1 MSMQIRE
8 IVIYSHRGE
17 VRRLSFTPGALN
29 VITGESGTGKSV
41 LINIVDYCFG
51 RDSCHIPARVIRDTV
66 RWYGLLLQFGKG
78 QVFVARAAPVPP
90 QLTNSEIYYAV
101 GESVEPPPMGRLT
114 PNTNPS
120 SLNDYLTRMM
130 GVSPNL
136 SVPPPEQTRDPLEGT
151 LQHAKLLCFQY
162 QDEVAKKDL
171 LFHRQGESS
180 YLAQALKDTLP
191 YFLGAVEEDQ
201 LKTRHELQEARRT
214 LRGLG
219 RRLRDAEAIAGA
231 EAGRAAP
238 LVREGQAVGLIPP
251 GDVPTAPA
259 DLLALLREVRFTP
272 SGETAGSLA
281 ADIRRL
287 RSERADLQRE
297 HDRLQ
302 REIVDAEAFEAGGQA
317 FEAVAS
323 EQRARLESVNL
334 FAGEASNSCPLCQQS
349 VEARIPRVARVREA
363 LVSVARHVEA
373 VGRERPALT
382 EHIRM
387 KAAEMAVVA
396 ERLTANREA
405 LNAIVARDND
415 LRAQQEQDV
424 VRSRVAGRIEM
435 FLEGAAAANDDSDLR
450 NRVAKAQQLVRDLES
465 RLAEEDAADVLAS
478 VLNQVSQ
485 QITKWSG
492 ELGLE
497 YSPFP
502 LRLDLKKLCVVAD
515 TLTGPVPMA
524 QMGSGQNWLWCHLLA
539 HLGMHKWFV
548 DKGRPVPRFLI
559 LDQPT
564 QVYYPAE
571 RDAGGSLDGLK
582 DADRDGVIRIFRWLK
597 DRVEEMK
604 GQFQVI
610 VTDHAEVKD
619 DWFAVAV
626 IGRWRGGEALV
637 PQSWVSGAGG
647 GEAAAPANPPADDRR
662 EPSDGRDSGFLHCS
676 DC

>member
-1 MSMQIRE
+1 MNMQIRE
-8 IVIYSHRGE
+8 LVIYSHRGE
-17 VRRLSFTPGALN
+17 VRRLTFKPGVLN
-29 VITGESGTGKSV
+29 VITGESGTGKSA

-51 RDSCHIPARVIRDTV
+51 RDSCHIPARVIRDAV

-101 GESVEPPPMGRLT
+101 GESIEAPPMDRLI

-120 SLNDYLTRMM
+120 SLNDYLTRMI

-136 SVPPPEQTRDPLEGT
+136 SVPPPEQTRDPLEAT
-151 LQHAKLLCFQY
+151 LQHAKLLSFQY

-180 YLAQALKDTLP
+180 YLAQAIKDTLP

-201 LKTRHELQEARRT
+201 LKTRHELQEARRG
-214 LRGLG
+214 LRGLE
-219 RRLRDAEAIAGA
+219 RRLRDAEAIGGA
-231 EAGRAAP
+231 EAGRGAP

-251 GDVPTAPA
+251 GDAPTAPA
-259 DLLALLREVRFTP
+259 DLLALLRSVRFTP
-272 SGETAGSLA
+272 AVETAGLLA
-281 ADIRRL
+281 GDIRRL

-297 HDRLQ
+297 HDRLL
-302 REIVDAEAFEAGGQA
+302 REIADAEAFAAGSEA

-334 FAGEASNSCPLCQQS
+334 FVGDTNNNCPLCQQS
-349 VEARIPRVARVREA
+349 IEAKIPRVARVREA
-363 LVSVARHVEA
+363 LESVAKHVEA

-382 EHIRM
+382 EHIRV
-387 KAAEMAVVA
+387 KAAKMAEVA

-415 LRAQQEQDV
+415 LRAKQEQDV

-435 FLEGAAAANDDSDLR
+435 FLEGAAATNDNSDLR
-450 NRVAKAQQLVRDLES
+450 NRVTKAQQLVRDLES
-465 RLAEEDAADVLAS
+465 RLGEDDAADVLAS
-478 VLNQVSQ
+478 TLNQVSQ
-485 QITKWSG
+485 QITKWCG

-502 LRLDLKKLCVVAD
+502 LRLDLKKLTVVAD
-515 TLTGPVPMA
+515 TPTGPVPMA
-524 QMGSGQNWLWCHLLA
+524 HMGSGQNWLWCHLLA
-539 HLGMHKWFV
+539 HLALHKWFV

-559 LDQPT
+559 VDQPT

-571 RDAGGSLDGLK
+571 RDAGGSLDDLK
-582 DADRDGVIRIFRWLK
+582 DTDRDGVIRIFRWLK
-597 DRVEEMK
+597 DRAEEMK

-610 VTDHAEVKD
+610 VTDHAEVKEA
-619 DWFAVAV
+619 WFADAV
-626 IGRWRGGEALV
+626 VERWRGGKALV
-637 PQSWVSGAGG
+637 PQSWTSGIGG
-647 GEAAAPANPPADDRR
+647 GETTAPTNPPADDPR
-662 EPSDGRDSGFLHCS
+662 EPADGGDSGIK
-676 DC
+676 